1 MADASTT
8 ERQIGFVGLGRMGM
22 AMCAR
27 LAGSG
32 RRVTATDAR
41 VQLAGQAVAAG
52 ARWAPSARAA
62 SDGADVVITMLPGP
76 PEVCSVIDDVC
87 GGLAVGATW
96 IDMSTASPG
105 VARLVGAA
113 AGPRGVRVLDA
124 PVGGGPDVAR
134 RGRLLTFVG
143 ADAADLQAQRD
154 LLALLADRI
163 VHVGPPGSGYTVKL
177 LVNLLWFGQ
186 ALATAEA
193 LSIADRAGLDLR
205 TVLAA
210 VGESA
215 AGSRFMSEGAQ
226 ALLDGDDL
234 TSFSLAR
241 CCEELASVLSLGA
254 ELEVPL
260 ELAGL
265 VSDVHQR
272 ALAHYGDV
280 NGELLGARLI
290 AERAGVSLR
299 PGPAS

>member
-1 MADASTT
+1 MADASIAGP
-8 ERQIGFVGLGRMGM
+8 RIGFVGLGRMGM

-27 LAGSG
+27 LAESG
-32 RRVTATDAR
+32 WPVTATDAR
-41 VQLAGQAVAAG
+41 LQLAGQAVAAG

-62 SDGADVVITMLPGP
+62 ADGADVVITMLAGP
-76 PEVCSVIDDVC
+76 PEVASVIDEVC
-87 GGLAVGATW
+87 GGLAAGAAW

-105 VARLVGAA
+105 VARLVAAA

-124 PVGGGPDVAR
+124 PVGGGPDAAR
-134 RGRLLTFVG
+134 RGRLLSFVG

-154 LLALLADRI
+154 LRAVLADRI
-163 VHVGPPGSGYTVKL
+163 VHVGPAGSGYTVKL

-193 LSIADRAGLDLR
+193 LTIAERAGLDLN

-210 VGESA
+210 LGQSA
-215 AGSRFMSEGAQ
+215 AAGRFVNEGAQ

-234 TSFSLAR
+234 ASFSLAR
-241 CCEELASVLSLGA
+241 CCEELASVLSLGE

-265 VSDVHQR
+265 VSDLHCR

-280 NGELLGARLI
+280 DGELLGARLI
-290 AERAGVSLR
+290 AERAGVSLGR
-299 PGPAS
+299 GRAS